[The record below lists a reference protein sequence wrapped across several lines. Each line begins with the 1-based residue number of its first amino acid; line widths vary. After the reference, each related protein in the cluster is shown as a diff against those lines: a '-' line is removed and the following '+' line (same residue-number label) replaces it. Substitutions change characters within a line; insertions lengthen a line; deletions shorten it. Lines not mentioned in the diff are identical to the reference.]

1 MYQRLAGSIWR
12 NIWLV
17 GDLHGCFAL
26 LMSHLRQLKF
36 DPWQDLLISVG
47 DLIDRGPQS
56 VECLGLLGYR
66 WFRAVRGNHE
76 QMALDARASG
86 EMALWTLNGGDWY
99 QTASQEQKRLADLL
113 FIRCLELPLIIELRC
128 QDDTTHVIAHADYP
142 ASVYRWQLPVAEHQ
156 VLWSRQ
162 RLTDHLAGRHG
173 EIAGADHFWFGHT
186 PLKHRYDS
194 DNQHYIDTGAVFG
207 GELTLVQLQ
216 SAV

>member
-1 MYQRLAGSIWR
+1 MYQREDGCAWR

-17 GDLHGCFAL
+17 GDLHGCFDL
-26 LMSHLRQLKF
+26 LMSQLRKLKF
-36 DPWQDLLISVG
+36 DPGKDLLISVG

-56 VECLGLLGYR
+56 VACLGLLRCR

-86 EMALWTLNGGDWY
+86 EMALWTMNGGDWY
-99 QTASQEQKRLADLL
+99 QTASREQKWLADLL
-113 FIRCLELPLIIELRC
+113 FTRCRDLPLIIELRC
-128 QDDTTHVIAHADYP
+128 QDTTHVIAHADYP
-142 ASVYRWQLPVAEHQ
+142 ASRYNWQLPVDEHQ

-186 PLKHRYDS
+186 PLKRRYDS

-216 SAV
+216 TAA

>member
-1 MYQRLAGSIWR
+1 MYQREDGCAWR

-17 GDLHGCFAL
+17 GDLHGCFDL
-26 LMSHLRQLKF
+26 LMSQLRKLKF
-36 DPWQDLLISVG
+36 DPGKDLLISVG

-56 VECLGLLGYR
+56 VACLGLLRCR

-86 EMALWTLNGGDWY
+86 EMALWTMNGGDWY
-99 QTASQEQKRLADLL
+99 QTASREQKRLADLL
-113 FIRCLELPLIIELRC
+113 FTRCRDLPLIIELRC
-128 QDDTTHVIAHADYP
+128 QDTTHVIAHADYP
-142 ASVYRWQLPVAEHQ
+142 ASRYNWQLPVDEHQ

-173 EIAGADHFWFGHT
+173 EIDGADHFWFGHT
-186 PLKHRYDS
+186 PLKRRYDS

-216 SAV
+216 TAA

>member
-1 MYQRLAGSIWR
+1 MYQREDGCAWR

-17 GDLHGCFAL
+17 GDLHGCFDL
-26 LMSHLRQLKF
+26 LMSQLRKLKF
-36 DPWQDLLISVG
+36 DPGKDLLISVG

-56 VECLGLLGYR
+56 VACLGLLRCR

-86 EMALWTLNGGDWY
+86 EMALWTMNGGDWY
-99 QTASQEQKRLADLL
+99 QTASREQKRLADLL
-113 FIRCLELPLIIELRC
+113 FTRCRDLPLIIELRC
-128 QDDTTHVIAHADYP
+128 QDTTHVIAHADYP
-142 ASVYRWQLPVAEHQ
+142 ASRYNWQLPVDEHQ

-162 RLTDHLAGRHG
+162 RLTDYLAGRHG

-186 PLKHRYDS
+186 PLKRRYDS

-216 SAV
+216 TAA